1 MNATTPAAPTMAT
14 GAIAFSDIV
23 GFTELTSDHGD
34 DLALAMVERHEA
46 LVTAELGRHGRIVK
60 QLGDGL
66 LLFFD
71 DPCAAVQSMLN
82 IHRRAAEQSSGPT
95 FDDIPFWLRSGLHWG
110 SPRARGLDL
119 IGHDVNLASRISGLA
134 SPGELLATDALLKE
148 IGAQRDQFTRIGPVY
163 VKGVADPVRVW
174 RAAASPAMNA
184 GLRAAR

>member
-1 MNATTPAAPTMAT
+1 MTSRPAAVMT

-23 GFTELTSDHGD
+23 GFTELTADHGD

-46 LVTAELGRHGRIVK
+46 LVSAELAPHGRIVK

-71 DPCAAVQSMLN
+71 DACAAVEAMLN
-82 IHRRAAEQSSGPT
+82 IHRRANAAPTGHT
-95 FDDIPFWLRSGLHWG
+95 FDDIPCWLRSGLHWG
-110 SPRARGLDL
+110 SPRARGTDL

-134 SPGELLATDALLKE
+134 APGELLATDALLHE
-148 IGAQRDQFTRIGPVY
+148 IGERREQFTRIGPVF

-184 GLRAAR
+184 ALRSHN